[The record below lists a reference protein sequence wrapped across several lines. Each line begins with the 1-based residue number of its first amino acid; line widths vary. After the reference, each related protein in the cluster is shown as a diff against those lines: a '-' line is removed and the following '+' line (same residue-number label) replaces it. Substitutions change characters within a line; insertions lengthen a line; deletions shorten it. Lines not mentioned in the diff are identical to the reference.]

1 MDRLS
6 TLFSQFGVRA
16 RLFYNGKFCGMAE
29 YGGIGQR
36 GHIHLLQAGAIT
48 VHGPERKNLVL
59 TRPSLIFLPRPS
71 RHQLFAEELDGAQ
84 LLCAAM
90 EFEGGV
96 DNPLSASL
104 PDFLV
109 LPLDELPMLAD
120 TLKWMFGEAAA
131 AHCGRDA
138 ALDRLFELLIIL
150 LFRHL
155 LDHQKL
161 HTGVMAGLA
170 DTRLA
175 RSLVQ
180 MHSSPQHAWSIAEL
194 ASQSNMSR
202 AAYAV
207 HFRATIGQTP
217 ADYLLSWRIS
227 LAQKRLREGRPIAL
241 IAAEVGYESPS
252 ALARAFRRKTG
263 HSPRDWMKD
272 WQERRQDVV
281 DPSSSRPGP

>member
-6 TLFSQFGVRA
+6 TLLSQFGVRA
-16 RLFYNGKFCGMAE
+16 NLFYSGKLCGLSSYDGAE
-29 YGGIGQR
+29 GSGY
-36 GHIHLLQAGAIT
+36 IHLLEAGSVT
-48 VHGPERKNLVL
+48 LLGPDRKDLL
-59 TRPSLIFLPRPS
+59 LIRPSLIFMPRPS
-71 RHQLFAEELDGAQ
+71 RHQLFAGESEGAR
-84 LLCAAM
+84 LLCASM

-104 PDFLV
+104 PDCLV

-120 TLKWMFGEAAA
+120 TLKWMFSEAAG
-131 AHCGRDA
+131 AHCGREA
-138 ALDRLFELLIIL
+138 ALERLFELLVIL

-155 LDHQKL
+155 LDHHQL
-161 HTGVMAGLA
+161 HTGIMAGLA
-170 DTRLA
+170 DPRLS
-175 RSLVQ
+175 RSLLQ
-180 MHSSPQHAWSIAEL
+180 IHNAPHLAWSIAGL
-194 ASQSNMSR
+194 ASESNMSR

-227 LAQKRLREGRPIAL
+227 LAQKRLREGRSITL

-263 HSPRDWMKD
+263 YSPRDWINGVAGVKD
-272 WQERRQDVV
+272 
-281 DPSSSRPGP
+281 GATT